1 MYIYIVI
8 AVPVDKQCDNVD
20 ESMATSILRKANELG
35 YETMGIAFV
44 NLLFNG
50 YKDEENIEYLEIYT
64 PVK

>member
-1 MYIYIVI
+1 
-8 AVPVDKQCDNVD
+8 
-20 ESMATSILRKANELG
+20 MATSILRKANELG